1 MEGSYGWGGLREEG
15 IMKTSV
21 YRAWGIRVSRA
32 KGDWESWIMKT
43 SVYEEC
49 VLEGEGF
56 MRLLGFSGFRG
67 FRAGPAEKV
76 VVSRCFTGD

>member
-1 MEGSYGWGGLREEG
+1 MGWITGRGDYE
-15 IMKTSV
+15 TSV
-21 YRAWGIRVSRA
+21 YRGWGIRVSRA

-56 MRLLGFSGFRG
+56 RRLLGFSGFRG

-76 VVSRCFTGD
+76 VV

>member
-32 KGDWESWIMKT
+32 KG
-43 SVYEEC
+43 
-49 VLEGEGF
+49 G
-56 MRLLGFSGFRG
+56 LGFGDYKNKCLRGVCFRG
-67 FRAGPAEKV
+67 GGFYAIIGI
-76 VVSRCFTGD
+76 

>member
-1 MEGSYGWGGLREEG
+1 MYMGVEGGWGF
-15 IMKTSV
+15 
-21 YRAWGIRVSRA
+21 RVSRA
-32 KGDWESWIMKT
+32 KGVWESWIMKT

-56 MRLLGFSGFRG
+56 RRLIGFSGFRG

>member
-21 YRAWGIRVSRA
+21 YRGWGIRVSRA

-56 MRLLGFSGFRG
+56 RRLLGFSGFRG

-76 VVSRCFTGD
+76 VV

>member
-1 MEGSYGWGGLREEG
+1 MEGSYGWGGGGGGG
-15 IMKTSV
+15 IKERGV
-21 YRAWGIRVSRA
+21 GGGWGIRVSRA

-56 MRLLGFSGFRG
+56 RRLLGFSGFRG

-76 VVSRCFTGD
+76 VV

>member
-1 MEGSYGWGGLREEG
+1 M
-15 IMKTSV
+15 
-21 YRAWGIRVSRA
+21 SRA

-56 MRLLGFSGFRG
+56 RRLLGFSGFRG

-76 VVSRCFTGD
+76 VV

>member
-32 KGDWESWIMKT
+32 KGDWDSWIMKIR
-43 SVYEEC
+43 VY
-49 VLEGEGF
+49 GEWGI
-56 MRLLGFSGFRG
+56 R
-67 FRAGPAEKV
+67 
-76 VVSRCFTGD
+76 VSRAKGDWES

>member
-56 MRLLGFSGFRG
+56 RRLLGFSGFRG

-76 VVSRCFTGD
+76 VV

>member
-15 IMKTSV
+15 IIKTSV
-21 YRAWGIRVSRA
+21 YRGWGIRVSRA

-76 VVSRCFTGD
+76 VV

>member
-21 YRAWGIRVSRA
+21 YRGWGIRVSRA

-67 FRAGPAEKV
+67 FRAGSAEKV

>member
-76 VVSRCFTGD
+76 VV